1 MPPGLSW
8 TGCERGAIRQ
18 TGDPREVP
26 LRDHWRSVNRFL
38 HIVATALITAGLVV
52 ALDVGITLAWG
63 EPLSGLYAKFQQG
76 QAQDELDE
84 LERAFP
90 AAADLEAADNARDLK
105 ERVGILADRFAA
117 SPGVAAGKGI
127 GQIEIPAIHLD
138 STFVEGTDTA
148 SLQRG
153 PGHFSASPDEEVR
166 RQGDGSA
173 FPGQGKTVGIAGHR
187 TTYAAPFNRL
197 DDLEPGDEI
206 TLTMPYATF
215 VYEVQEIEIVD
226 PNDIDVVRN
235 VGYERLVLSACH
247 PLYSAAQRI
256 ITFAKLEEAG
266 LFGSGT
272 RIWQD
277 P

>member
-1 MPPGLSW
+1 MMR
-8 TGCERGAIRQ
+8 T
-18 TGDPREVP
+18 
-26 LRDHWRSVNRFL
+26 SVNRFL
-38 HIVATALITAGLVV
+38 RIVATALITAGIVV
-52 ALDVGITLAWG
+52 ALDVGLTLAWG
-63 EPLSGLYAKFQQG
+63 EPLSGLYAKFEQG
-76 QAQDELDE
+76 QAEDEFDE

-90 AAADLEAADNARDLK
+90 ATADLEAAENAGDLE
-105 ERVGILADRFAA
+105 ERVGILADRFAD
-117 SPGVAAGKGI
+117 SPDVTDGKGI
-127 GQIEIPAIHLD
+127 GQIEIPAMDVD

-153 PGHFSASPDEEVR
+153 PGHFSPSPDEEVR

-187 TTYAAPFNRL
+187 TTYAAPFNRM

-206 TLTMPYATF
+206 TVTMPYATF
-215 VYEVQEIEIVD
+215 VYRVQKIDIVE
-226 PNDIDVVRN
+226 PTDIDVVRD

-256 ITFAKLEEAG
+256 ITFAKLEEIS

>member
-1 MPPGLSW
+1 LEL
-8 TGCERGAIRQ
+8 T
-18 TGDPREVP
+18 
-26 LRDHWRSVNRFL
+26 VNRFL
-38 HIVATALITAGLVV
+38 RILATALITAGLVV
-52 ALDVGITLAWG
+52 AMDVGLTLAWE
-63 EPLSGLYAKFQQG
+63 EPLSSIYATYKQNEAEDQ
-76 QAQDELDE
+76 LKE

-90 AAADLEAADNARDLK
+90 DAADFDAARGATSLE
-105 ERVGILADRFAA
+105 ERVAILADRFATSDQVETGNA
-117 SPGVAAGKGI
+117 I
-127 GQIEIPAIHLD
+127 GRIKIPAIDLEIVV
-138 STFVEGTDTA
+138 VEGTDTA

-153 PGHFSASPDEEVR
+153 PGHYTPSDDVDTR

-187 TTYAAPFNRL
+187 TTYKAPFNKM

-206 TLTMPYATF
+206 TLEMPYATF
-215 VYEVQEIEIVD
+215 DYEIQKVDIVD
-226 PNDIDVVRN
+226 PTEIGVVRN

-256 ITFAKLEEAG
+256 ITFAKLKEIS
-266 LFGSGT
+266 LFGSGE

>member
-1 MPPGLSW
+1 MAQSFAGAAL
-8 TGCERGAIRQ
+8 ERPLGASA
-18 TGDPREVP
+18 GA
-26 LRDHWRSVNRFL
+26 LRDDDPVVNRL
-38 HIVATALITAGLVV
+38 LRILATALITAGLVV
-52 ALDVGITLAWG
+52 ALDVGLTLVWG
-63 EPLSGLYAKFQQG
+63 EPLSGLYAKFEQN
-76 QAQDELDE
+76 QAQDEFDDLK
-84 LERAFP
+84 RAFP
-90 AAADLEAADNARDLK
+90 AAADLEAAESAGDL
-105 ERVGILADRFAA
+105 EARVGILADRFAA
-117 SPGVAAGKGI
+117 SSEVRTGAGI
-127 GQIEIPAIHLD
+127 GRIEIPEIGLA

-153 PGHFSASPDEEVR
+153 PGHFTASEDEDVR

-173 FPGQGKTVGIAGHR
+173 FPGQGRTVGIAGHR

-197 DDLEPGDEI
+197 DDLERGDEI
-206 TLTMPYATF
+206 TLDMPYATF
-215 VYEVQEIEIVD
+215 VYEVEKIEIVE
-226 PNDIDVVRN
+226 PTEIGVVRN

-256 ITFAKLEEAG
+256 IAFAKLREIS